1 MSEAE
6 AVVAPTEEGKP
17 QMSEAV
23 EVKQEGGAV
32 TLSPAAV
39 GGRRRSRKVSKKV
52 LRALKRMG
60 PAKVAAMLKGGEPA
74 PVGGRRRKTRKGS
87 RRH

>member
-6 AVVAPTEEGKP
+6 AVVAPKEEGKV

-32 TLSPAAV
+32 TLSPATV

-60 PAKVAAMLKGGEPA
+60 PAKVTAMLKGGEA